1 MLHRHQILCRRARIT
16 ASTPL
21 AGQSPHAAISSTRCH
36 QPAGTR
42 RPPSPCRRACRPL
55 AGRDDLP
62 VISHNALL
70 LRQPLPRL
78 LPRGCR
84 AWHHTHSSCTY
95 HRSTHPPVVGCRDC
109 QSPTVHD
116 RRSSSSSSSRPRS
129 PSGPSPVHA
138 EAVDTTSSY
147 YRRRPPSVAPN
158 DDASG
163 PSPATARAVSRYSLP
178 SPFVAS
184 AVCPRLNPSRRR

>member
-109 QSPTVHD
+109 QSPTAHG

-129 PSGPSPVHA
+129 PSGPSPVHP
-138 EAVDTTSSY
+138 EAVDTTSATVGAGLPQS
-147 YRRRPPSVAPN
+147 RQTTTHPARRPPLLA
-158 DDASG
+158 
-163 PSPATARAVSRYSLP
+163 PSPATA
-178 SPFVAS
+178 
-184 AVCPRLNPSRRR
+184 SRRPSSRQLCAPD